1 MEITIE
7 KAEKGYWRDE
17 IAKSGWPQLAGCE
30 EPRTGSDCDIPLYFR
45 DGTQTTIR
53 ADARR
58 ISAKH
63 IQLRAGQELGVPEGL
78 DEYLVNITD
87 DRGKEEIPVVRS
99 ADGSQGFAAWRG
111 VESEKLRE
119 VLSYY

>member
-1 MEITIE
+1 MVTIV
-7 KAEKGYWRDE
+7 ASVR
-17 IAKSGWPQLAGCE
+17 
-30 EPRTGSDCDIPLYFR
+30 
-45 DGTQTTIR
+45 GTCVTSIR
-53 ADARR
+53 ASCRAPLGSVVGLVPDRLP
-58 ISAKH
+58 SCSKH